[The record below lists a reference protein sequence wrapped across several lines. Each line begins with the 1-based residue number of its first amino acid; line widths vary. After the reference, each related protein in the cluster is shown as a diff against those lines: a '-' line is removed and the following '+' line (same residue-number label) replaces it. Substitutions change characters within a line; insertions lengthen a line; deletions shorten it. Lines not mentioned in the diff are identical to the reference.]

1 MSNLSKAIQNSLL
14 AFIMATSVT
23 AMYFQTTINFMKTE
37 IFHIPILFIVI
48 FALSLLIAEDV
59 RNSFKKVLW
68 FEKREDKR
76 PIWQVGIGMIFY
88 FTQVGFVEVFARGL
102 MPYDLAGMPM
112 YLIIPFLNAFL
123 LTVIFEEIFYEET
136 KEVVQN
142 FKFKKLK

>member
-1 MSNLSKAIQNSLL
+1 MSRTIQNTLI

-23 AMYFQTTINFMKTE
+23 ALYFQSNFQFMKTE
-37 IFHIPILFIVI
+37 IFHIPVLFIVI
-48 FALSLLIAEDV
+48 FIVSLFVAEDV

-68 FEKREDKR
+68 FEKRKDKR

-88 FTQVGFVEVFARGL
+88 FTQIGFVEVFARGL

-112 YLIIPFLNAFL
+112 YVIIPFLNAFL
-123 LTVIFEEIFYEET
+123 LTVIFEEIFYEEKRDT
-136 KEVVQN
+136 VEQ